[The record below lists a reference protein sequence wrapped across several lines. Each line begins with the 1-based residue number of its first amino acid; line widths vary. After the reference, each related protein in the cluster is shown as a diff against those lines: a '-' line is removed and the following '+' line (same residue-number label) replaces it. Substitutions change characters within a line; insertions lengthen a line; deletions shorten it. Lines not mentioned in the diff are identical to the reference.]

1 MAAGNEETKG
11 ITVKSERELD
21 LMREAGSIIAEAK
34 AEVRDDYVSYTH
46 LPPHETL
53 S

>member
-1 MAAGNEETKG
+1 MAAGNEDAKG

-34 AEVRDDYVSYTH
+34 AAVNAALAPG
-46 LPPHETL
+46 LPSLEMAA
-53 S
+53 